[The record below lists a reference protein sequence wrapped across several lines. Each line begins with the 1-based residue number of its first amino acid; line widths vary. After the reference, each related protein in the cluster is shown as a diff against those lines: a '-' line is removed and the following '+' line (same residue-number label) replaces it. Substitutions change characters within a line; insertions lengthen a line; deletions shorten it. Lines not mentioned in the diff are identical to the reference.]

1 VAPTESPSAHDEE
14 PIEPSLRIDRLL
26 ARSPIAPAWIGLGI
40 SLLLF
45 GLFGVST
52 LWSGG
57 YAIVTAS
64 GRAAWEYREF
74 RLAVLVVT
82 LAGYLPVARFHLTR
96 SAVRNRR
103 DLARWL
109 GVDAPRASGRLDPRR
124 SVRAGLIGL
133 AILPI
138 TALIVDRDP
147 GLYFRSG
154 YWAFEQAFAWVVG
167 GFVTFWA
174 GSFAYATLAWSQHFS
189 RLAASLREIDLL
201 DPGGEAPFARQ
212 GLTSALLW
220 LVLLS
225 LMALNV
231 IDLAW
236 FIAIAV
242 FALVVGVAALLLP
255 VQGVRSRIR
264 QAKRQELDRITAA
277 LRGDGTAL
285 ADSPI
290 RARAAGLSVAD
301 LLAYRHFVE
310 SVREWPF
317 DTVTIVRFGLYLA
330 IPLGSWLGGALVERL
345 LGAALD

>member
-1 VAPTESPSAHDEE
+1 M
-14 PIEPSLRIDRLL
+14 LRIDRLL
-26 ARSPIAPAWIGLGI
+26 AHSPIASGWIGLAI

-45 GLFGVST
+45 ASFTVLT

-57 YAIVTAS
+57 YATVAAS
-64 GRAAWEYREF
+64 GRSAWEYREF
-74 RLAVLVVT
+74 RLAVLVVSV
-82 LAGYLPVARFHLTR
+82 AGYLPVARFHLMR
-96 SAVRNRR
+96 SAARNRR
-103 DLARWL
+103 DLSRWL
-109 GVDAPRASGRLDPRR
+109 TADGIHAIAPLCPRR

-133 AILPI
+133 SILPI

-154 YWAFEQAFAWVVG
+154 YWAVEQAFAWVVG
-167 GFVTFWA
+167 GFATFWA
-174 GSFAYATLAWSQHFS
+174 GSFAYATLAWSKHFS
-189 RLAASLREIDLL
+189 LLAASLGEIDLL
-201 DPGGEAPFARQ
+201 DPKGGAPFVRQ

-220 LVLLS
+220 VVLLS

-231 IDLAW
+231 VDLAW
-236 FIAIAV
+236 FVVIAV
-242 FALVVGVAALLLP
+242 FAGVVGVAALLLP

-264 QAKRQELDRITAA
+264 LAKQREIERIIGA

-285 ADSPI
+285 AGSPI
-290 RARAAGLSVAD
+290 RARSAGLSVAD
-301 LLAYRHFVE
+301 LLAYRRYVE

-317 DTVTIVRFGLYLA
+317 DTVTIVRFGLYLV